1 MKRTSLPLLAA
12 CLLLPFAA
20 SGAALEPAPATII
33 LTDGSQVANAWVTSE
48 TIDQVE
54 FILGDPKGAHP
65 VASTKPRSKYV
76 RVDYT
81 SAEDPSFQ
89 RGEVLRPKNDEAD
102 KAIEQYRKALTT
114 AKYQW
119 ELVGSAMALADLLGR
134 QKKVDEALAA
144 LKELTERFPTT
155 VKLPEVTW
163 RRADLKLAK
172 GDHDGAAA
180 DYALLAKNAEAWN
193 SPEGGMRGI
202 LGQAQVL
209 RAAKK
214 FPEAAA
220 FLTAALGKI
229 KVDEDPTAWANIGLA
244 MASDLIAAGKADDGL
259 AALRHVAYAPVAV
272 ESQCRAHLEWARQ
285 LAAAGKLTV
294 AFDHA
299 VLAAKLGS
307 SEREVE
313 QAGDKLA
320 REIIGKIDKDT
331 AISNE
336 DRLEYRKYLGAL

>member
-1 MKRTSLPLLAA
+1 MKRTSFPLLAA

-20 SGAALEPAPATII
+20 CGAVTLDPAPATI
-33 LTDGSQVANAWVTSE
+33 LVPDGAPIEKAWVTNE
-48 TIDQVE
+48 TVDQVE

-65 VASTKPRSKYV
+65 VTSTRPRAKYT

-81 SAEDPSFQ
+81 AAEDPSFQ
-89 RGEVLRPKNDEAD
+89 RGEVLRAQNEAD

-119 ELVGSAMALADLLGR
+119 ELVTSSLALADLLGR
-134 QKKVDEALAA
+134 QKKTDEALAA
-144 LKELTERFPTT
+144 LKELTDRFPTT
-155 VKLPEVTW
+155 VKLPEATW

-172 GDHDGAAA
+172 GDNDGATA
-180 DYALLAKNAEAWN
+180 DYALLAKNAEAWT
-193 SPEGGMRGI
+193 SPEGGMRGV

-209 RAAKK
+209 RGAKK

-220 FLTAALGKI
+220 FLTAALGKV
-229 KVDEDPTAWANIGLA
+229 KVEDDPTAWANIALA
-244 MASDLIAAGKADDGL
+244 LAGDLVAAGKADDGL

-285 LAAAGKLTV
+285 LAAAGKLP
-294 AFDHA
+294 AALDHA

-313 QAGDKLA
+313 QAGDRLA
-320 REIIGKIDKDT
+320 RELIGKIDKDST
-331 AISNE
+331 ISAQ

>member
-81 SAEDPSFQ
+81 AAEDPSFQ
-89 RGEVLRPKNDEAD
+89 RGEVLRVQKEAD

-119 ELVGSAMALADLLGR
+119 ELVSSSVALADLLGR

-144 LKELTERFPTT
+144 LKELTDRFPTT
-155 VKLPEVTW
+155 VKLPEATW

-172 GDHDGAAA
+172 GDNDGAAA
-180 DYALLAKNAEAWN
+180 DYALLAKNAEAWG

-220 FLTAALGKI
+220 FLAAALGRI

-244 MASDLIAAGKADDGL
+244 MAGDLIAAGKADDGL

-307 SEREVE
+307 NEREVE
-313 QAGDKLA
+313 MAGDKLA
-320 REIIGKIDKDT
+320 REISAKIDKDST
-331 AISNE
+331 ISNE
-336 DRLEYRKYLGAL
+336 DRAEYRKYLGAL